1 MQIKDVS
8 ITANTERI
16 PDGEVSIMTKQRG
29 INKSMLKAAILVLT
43 FSQMATNGLSPA
55 MADIAAQFPDAAT
68 STIQFLMTLPGI
80 FVVILSLISAWLT
93 SIFPKKYLIGT
104 GSICII
110 CTGVFGVL
118 FHGSLQIL
126 FVWSSLMGIGM
137 GLISAL
143 TISLISDYFDGQ
155 EKTNLMGLQ
164 TGAANVGGMIMTAV
178 GGVLTTIV
186 WQYDYLVYLIAVPG
200 LLLLIFFVPKTSPE
214 KSGETAR
221 LGSRRGYAGV
231 KIRFLFKDGT
241 GMGICGDFYGASVS
255 V

>member
-93 SIFPKKYLIGT
+93 SIFPKVSDRDRKYLHYLYGCFR
-104 GSICII
+104 SI
-110 CTGVFGVL
+110 V
-118 FHGSLQIL
+118 SRQSAD
-126 FVWSSLMGIGM
+126 FVCVV
-137 GLISAL
+137 
-143 TISLISDYFDGQ
+143 ISDG
-155 EKTNLMGLQ
+155 NR
-164 TGAANVGGMIMTAV
+164 N
-178 GGVLTTIV
+178 
-186 WQYDYLVYLIAVPG
+186 
-200 LLLLIFFVPKTSPE
+200 
-214 KSGETAR
+214 
-221 LGSRRGYAGV
+221 
-231 KIRFLFKDGT
+231 GT
-241 GMGICGDFYGASVS
+241 DFRADDFADS
-255 V
+255 